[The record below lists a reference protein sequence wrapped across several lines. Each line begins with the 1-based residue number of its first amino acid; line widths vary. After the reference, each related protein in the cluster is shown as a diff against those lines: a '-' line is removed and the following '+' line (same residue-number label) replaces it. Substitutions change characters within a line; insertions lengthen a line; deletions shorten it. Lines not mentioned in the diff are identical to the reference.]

1 METEDLQ
8 AYLDEVAFNARL
20 VVERT
25 LKRSD
30 AETTELVRL
39 DGDRPEATRW
49 FVRKR
54 MVDAGS
60 FGSAYE
66 LLHRAQREGRRFR
79 HVPSIVVCANLGTER
94 VVVMEYV
101 AGETL
106 DAYIARCGAGL
117 ETLAR
122 VLPGIADAVEELH
135 RAFRP
140 PIVHRDLKPSN
151 IIVGP
156 QGIVL
161 VDFGIAR
168 QYRLGS
174 MADTERFG
182 TRGYAPPE
190 QFGFGQTDVR
200 SDVYALGMI
209 AHVCLTGTLPT
220 DGSASACMAS
230 EPSPLAQVLDRA
242 TAFDPDARYQTVAQ
256 FKAALLD
263 AIDAVRVTIASGKA
277 PKANRLPASERI
289 GMAWNIVVAL
299 IWAFFLAICVWLCI
313 FPQGSSAAWPPGLRV
328 TCYIGFFMPLV
339 TGAGYLL
346 LDKRPLRRL
355 MPWLAARSRF
365 FTLKVVFGCVCVAA
379 VCLVAA
385 SVASYVLGV

>member
-66 LLHRAQREGRRFR
+66 LLHRAQREGRRFL

-209 AHVCLTGTLPT
+209 AHVCLTGALPT

-230 EPSPLAQVLDRA
+230 EPSPLVRAHRARAVGASPTSRWA
-242 TAFDPDARYQTVAQ
+242 TAGVMTGPKPPSSTWTVSS
-256 FKAALLD
+256 ALP
-263 AIDAVRVTIASGKA
+263 AGPVRVTFE
-277 PKANRLPASERI
+277 P
-289 GMAWNIVVAL
+289 
-299 IWAFFLAICVWLCI
+299 
-313 FPQGSSAAWPPGLRV
+313 SARW
-328 TCYIGFFMPLV
+328 
-339 TGAGYLL
+339 
-346 LDKRPLRRL
+346 
-355 MPWLAARSRF
+355 
-365 FTLKVVFGCVCVAA
+365 
-379 VCLVAA
+379 
-385 SVASYVLGV
+385 